1 LKKELIRK
9 SFHIIFGTIFLLLIA
24 LYGTLISFE
33 IIAVCL
39 VAGTLISIAIK
50 KEKSTNVAIVKK
62 MRDYSKDSAFKKK
75 AENTIAFLKKNGLPK
90 AFKKK

>member
-1 LKKELIRK
+1 MP
-9 SFHIIFGTIFLLLIA
+9 A
-24 LYGTLISFE
+24 
-33 IIAVCL
+33 
-39 VAGTLISIAIK
+39 IAIK